1 MPDSTVFTRNLVTLS
16 ELLDRFKVSKKAVL
30 SSWKPQWTVGAHF
43 VIASRSHHLYDLQ
56 LIEHWLTHAKS
67 NPELHQKAIEK
78 TLARLD
84 YLHED
89 VA

>member
-1 MPDSTVFTRNLVTLS
+1 MQKRNLITLR
-16 ELLDRFKVSKKAVL
+16 ELLGIFRVSKKAVL

-43 VIASRSHHLYDLQ
+43 VIASHTHHLYDSA
-56 LIEHWLTHAKS
+56 LIDHWLTHAKS